1 MAKVNAGFIWF
12 MTSTFD
18 NLDNIRSNGL
28 IRDCMHGAYQYLL
41 YFLVKN
47 DDEYVVK
54 SFTMPSPHIFHH
66 KCRNPNIIR
75 VVRDI
80 VPANIMNMIEGGNIQ
95 GAIQQL
101 GGEETDDHNI
111 VSLITRKKKEE
122 LHEAEEKENKYK
134 KLEHSS
140 TKSERDRYLMW
151 SQKKKSLESQ
161 LKCVEER
168 FAHIL
173 DNDCP
178 ICQSTIQN
186 PVMVPCCQNIFCG
199 ECIIPWLQQKG
210 TCPFCRTMI
219 EAKKLIFISK
229 SSDEK
234 KDDGTEEKKDEEKKD
249 EKVSN
254 LTKPEMILNIISQ
267 NPQGKFIVFSN
278 YDESYILIKNTFTEH
293 NQKCIE
299 IRGTVAMRTKSLK
312 RYEEGEV
319 NVIFL
324 NSMMNGAG
332 INLEMTT
339 DIIMYHEMTEL
350 LEKQLIGRANRIG
363 RTSELNIH
371 YLE

>member
-1 MAKVNAGFIWF
+1 MVGKKP
-12 MTSTFD
+12 MTII
-18 NLDNIRSNGL
+18 LYRSL
-28 IRDCMHGAYQYLL
+28 R
-41 YFLVKN
+41 
-47 DDEYVVK
+47 E
-54 SFTMPSPHIFHH
+54 
-66 KCRNPNIIR
+66 
-75 VVRDI
+75 
-80 VPANIMNMIEGGNIQ
+80 
-95 GAIQQL
+95 
-101 GGEETDDHNI
+101 
-111 VSLITRKKKEE
+111 KKKEE

-168 FAHIL
+168 FSHIL

-199 ECIIPWLQQKG
+199 ECIIPWIQQKG
-210 TCPFCRTMI
+210 TCPFCRSMVDT
-219 EAKKLIFISK
+219 KKLIFISK

-278 YDESYILIKNTFTEH
+278 YDESYILIKNTFAEH